1 MASPLT
7 KVQQRPLST
16 QIEPS
21 IKAKSTITSRMREN
35 EGKFI
40 RQLEQKDQEIIE
52 LKRRLNEIAEKRVIQ
67 LKKRQLRPLRRPS
80 QRLVMERTYKLSLNL
95 FIYLFIRYVR
105 NYYTYINGKCLF
117 LVKKLCKY
125 LIFLFFDI
133 CGVWE

>member
-21 IKAKSTITSRMREN
+21 LKAKSTITSRMREN
-35 EGKFI
+35 DGKFV

-80 QRLVMERTYKLSLNL
+80 QRLVMDCSTMYNTK
-95 FIYLFIRYVR
+95 FKIY
-105 NYYTYINGKCLF
+105 
-117 LVKKLCKY
+117 
-125 LIFLFFDI
+125 
-133 CGVWE
+133 

>member
-1 MASPLT
+1 MASSPLT
-7 KVQQRPLST
+7 KVQQRPLLST

-21 IKAKSTITSRMREN
+21 LKPKSTITSRMREN
-35 EGKFI
+35 DGKFI

-95 FIYLFIRYVR
+95 FIR
-105 NYYTYINGKCLF
+105 
-117 LVKKLCKY
+117 
-125 LIFLFFDI
+125 
-133 CGVWE
+133 

>member
-80 QRLVMERTYKLSLNL
+80 QRLVMERTYKLTLK
-95 FIYLFIRYVR
+95 FIYY
-105 NYYTYINGKCLF
+105 
-117 LVKKLCKY
+117 LCYK
-125 LIFLFFDI
+125 
-133 CGVWE
+133 

>member
-95 FIYLFIRYVR
+95 FIYLLGMLEIITHTFY
-105 NYYTYINGKCLF
+105 NL
-117 LVKKLCKY
+117 
-125 LIFLFFDI
+125 
-133 CGVWE
+133 

>member
-95 FIYLFIRYVR
+95 FIRYVR
-105 NYYTYINGKCLF
+105 NDYTYIL
-117 LVKKLCKY
+117 
-125 LIFLFFDI
+125 
-133 CGVWE
+133 

>member
-80 QRLVMERTYKLSLNL
+80 QRLVMEHTYKLSLK
-95 FIYLFIRYVR
+95 FIY
-105 NYYTYINGKCLF
+105 
-117 LVKKLCKY
+117 
-125 LIFLFFDI
+125 
-133 CGVWE
+133 

>member
-95 FIYLFIRYVR
+95 FIYLLGMLEIITR
-105 NYYTYINGKCLF
+105 T
-117 LVKKLCKY
+117 
-125 LIFLFFDI
+125 FFNR
-133 CGVWE
+133 